1 MFAYVGN
8 IVLFY
13 WLVLNTEKLTRGKTY
28 LGFVIFK
35 CLLLINNHSYV
46 LDECNYN
53 NFNGKEC
60 NRSHTV
66 LYDISISAIY
76 ILSGSIL
83 HQNTHSVK
91 HKRLANPDLVFLFFF
106 KSMNCVKFPFF
117 LEYLCA
123 LSNITVSHFN
133 LHLLPEKK
141 NI

>member
-13 WLVLNTEKLTRGKTY
+13 WLVLNTEREKLIK
-28 LGFVIFK
+28 GFVIFK

-46 LDECNYN
+46 LDKCNYN

-60 NRSHTV
+60 NIFHTV
-66 LYDISISAIY
+66 LYDIYISAIY
-76 ILSGSIL
+76 
-83 HQNTHSVK
+83 TVWVYTAPEHSFCK
-91 HKRLANPDLVFLFFF
+91 TQTAGKSRFSFSFFL
-106 KSMNCVKFPFF
+106 KSMNCVKFTFF

-141 NI
+141 KTFHF